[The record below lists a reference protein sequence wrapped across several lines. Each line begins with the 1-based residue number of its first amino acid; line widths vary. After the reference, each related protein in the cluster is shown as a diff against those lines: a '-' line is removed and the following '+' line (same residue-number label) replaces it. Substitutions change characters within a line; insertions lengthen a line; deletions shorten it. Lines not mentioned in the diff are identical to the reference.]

1 MIDPTPYPVSG
12 AWRPGDDPGRRRFLT
27 IAADRPFA
35 LDHGGRLHDVAI
47 AYETW
52 GELDAT
58 GSNAVLVCHA
68 WTGDSHLAGPGR
80 PRPSHAGLVGGR
92 RRPGAADRHR
102 TATSSSA
109 PTCSAGA
116 RARPG
121 RRRSIPSTGRPYGS
135 AFPMITI
142 RDMVRAQARLADH
155 LGVERWLSVLGGSM
169 GGMQVL
175 EWAITYPERVQS
187 IVSNRNLCTSN
198 GTTDRL
204 GRHRPTGHSPRS
216 PLAGRRLLRRLA
228 RRRAPRGAGHRP
240 HGGAGDVP
248 LRQRVHRPL
257 RSRAGRATRHDEPGL
272 WQRFEVERY
281 LDHHGVKL
289 VRRFDANSYLVIG
302 KAMDLHDVGKGRG
315 GLESGIARIRVPT
328 LVLGINSDILYPD
341 LPAASDPPAPRPQR
355 HADGAGGDRFAARSR
370 CLPDQRRPGGRGD
383 RRLPRRGGQ
392 DADDRA
398 SPDTIAITSGRSHA
412 GGALGSVLHASAV
425 WQVDSLE
432 EHRQTGYGGPR
443 RPVLRSVR
451 QPDRHRL
458 RAGGGRAGGCRGRP
472 GVRLGHGR
480 RRLAR
485 AGAVLDG

>member
-68 WTGDSHLAGPGR
+68 WTGDSHLAGPAGR
-80 PRPSHAGLVGGR
+80 GHPTPGWWEGVVG
-92 RRPGAADRHR
+92 PALPIDTERHFVVCANVLGGCQGS
-102 TATSSSA
+102 TGPA
-109 PTCSAGA
+109 
-116 RARPG
+116 
-121 RRRSIPSTGRPYGS
+121 SIDPETGRPYGS

-187 IVSNRNLCTSN
+187 IVPIATCAQATAQQIAW
-198 GTTDRL
+198 G
-204 GRHRPTGHSPRS
+204 
-216 PLAGRRLLRRLA
+216 AIGRRAIRLDPRWRGGDYYDASPGDGPHEGLAIA
-228 RRRAPRGAGHRP
+228 RMVAQ
-240 HGGAGDVP
+240 VTF
-248 LRQRVHRPL
+248 
-257 RSRAGRATRHDEPGL
+257 RSDNAFSDRFGRELAEDEHDQPGL

-328 LVLGINSDILYPD
+328 LVLGINSDILYPIYQ
-341 LPAASDPPAPRPQR
+341 QR
-355 HADGAGGDRFAARSR
+355 QIHQ
-370 CLPDQRRPGGRGD
+370 L
-383 RRLPRRGGQ
+383 
-392 DADDRA
+392 
-398 SPDTIAITSGRSHA
+398 
-412 GGALGSVLHASAV
+412 
-425 WQVDSLE
+425 
-432 EHRQTGYGGPR
+432 
-443 RPVLRSVR
+443 
-451 QPDRHRL
+451 
-458 RAGGGRAGGCRGRP
+458 
-472 GVRLGHGR
+472 
-480 RRLAR
+480 LAR
-485 AGAVLDG
+485 NGTPTELVEIDSPHGHDAFLINVDQVAEAVGVFLDEVAKRR